1 MRAKSVSDSFVA
13 PATFVARRS
22 NCWWQIVAGAAQGEA
37 TYAAAAGA
45 IMDSF
50 LTWLEALLPLEDPAP
65 GHAAQHILTLI
76 EGAQML
82 EAIGHPQI
90 ADAALAALPSAP

>member
-1 MRAKSVSDSFVA
+1 
-13 PATFVARRS
+13 
-22 NCWWQIVAGAAQGEA
+22 
-37 TYAAAAGA
+37 
-45 IMDSF
+45 MDSF

-82 EAIGHPQI
+82 DAIGHPQI

>member
-1 MRAKSVSDSFVA
+1 MSDSFVA
-13 PATFVARRS
+13 LATFVARRS

-45 IMDSF
+45 IMDSL

-82 EAIGHPQI
+82 DAIGRPQI